1 MCFEFIV
8 MSHELTYYR
17 SPKREASMLVSTVIS
32 AISIAGDIVCPQIP
46 CSNKVSDVKNKSSY
60 IIPKV
65 LIY

>member
-1 MCFEFIV
+1 M

-17 SPKREASMLVSTVIS
+17 SPNREASMLFSTVIS
-32 AISIAGDIVCPQIP
+32 AMSTAGEIVCPHIP
-46 CSNKVSDVKNKSSY
+46 CNNKVSDAKNKSSY

>member
-1 MCFEFIV
+1 
-8 MSHELTYYR
+8 
-17 SPKREASMLVSTVIS
+17 MLVSTVIS
-32 AISIAGDIVCPQIP
+32 AMSIAGDIVCPQIP